1 LLTQQRKQTLHPQ
14 DTGLSIMGL
23 LPDECGAVES
33 LVLMTIDATNVFW
46 LELTDLICQ
55 GSASLYDESKLVG
68 T

>member
-1 LLTQQRKQTLHPQ
+1 
-14 DTGLSIMGL
+14 MGL